1 MNGTGAACSVCGQ
14 ATFFVSCIDCRVPL
28 CERCACFELLA
39 EGCGTVVPAY
49 FCPKCAVDPLVN
61 PNAAFRDD
69 F

>member
-14 ATFFVSCIDCRVPL
+14 AKFFVSCIDCRVPL
-28 CERCACFELLA
+28 CEGCARFELLA

-49 FCPKCAVDPLVN
+49 FCPDCAVNPLVN